1 MNLSLFISIVATS
14 ALFNIFKFFEKYKV
28 VSLNAIVIN
37 YLVASVLA
45 FVLPEEI
52 KSLDYVIHQSWFPV
66 SILLGFLFVA
76 LFQVMAYSSQKI
88 DVSTTTIANKITFI
102 FPTIM
107 GILFFNEDWNYLKII
122 GFLVAITSIV
132 LTAENKRKLPKTK
145 TYLVIFTLFFG
156 GGILESL
163 LSYCQKFL
171 IQPSDTSIFFGYL
184 FLFAFLFGFLV
195 LCWKIKNGEKT
206 PSKTDFI
213 WGVILGIPN
222 YFSMYFLLESLN
234 KLPSSTVFPVAN
246 MGVILCSTLISILLF
261 REKISKKKSLALLC
275 SILAILLISFNKAS
289 STY

>member
-1 MNLSLFISIVATS
+1 MNLSLIISIIATS
-14 ALFNIFKFFEKYKV
+14 TLFNIFKFFEKYRV

-37 YLVASVLA
+37 YLVASALA

-52 KSLDYVIHQSWFPV
+52 KSFDYVLHQSWFPI
-66 SILLGFLFVA
+66 SILLGFLFVV

-122 GFLVAITSIV
+122 GFLVAITSII
-132 LTAENKRKLPKTK
+132 LTAENKRQFPKMK
-145 TYLVIFTLFFG
+145 TYLVILILFFG

-184 FLFAFLFGFLV
+184 FLFAFLFGLLILIWRV
-195 LCWKIKNGEKT
+195 KKGEER
-206 PSKTDFI
+206 PSKKDFF
-213 WGVILGIPN
+213 WGLILGIPN
-222 YFSMYFLLESLN
+222 YFSMYFLLESL
-234 KLPSSTVFPVAN
+234 KTDSSSTVFPIAN
-246 MGVILCSTLISILLF
+246 MGVILCSTFISILLF
-261 REKISKKKSLALLC
+261 REKISRKKSFALLC
-275 SILAILLISFNKAS
+275 SILAILLISFND
-289 STY
+289 TN

>member
-1 MNLSLFISIVATS
+1 MSVSLIISILATS
-14 ALFNIFKFFEKYKV
+14 TLFNIFKFFEKYRV

-37 YLVASVLA
+37 YMVASALA
-45 FVLPEEI
+45 FLLPDKI
-52 KSLDYVIHQSWFPV
+52 KPFNYVIHQPWFPI
-66 SILLGFLFVA
+66 SILLGFLFVV
-76 LFQVMAYSSQKI
+76 LFQIMAYSSQKI
-88 DVSTTTIANKITFI
+88 DVSTTTIANKITFV

-107 GILFFNEDWNYLKII
+107 GILFFSEDWNYLKIT
-122 GFLVAITSIV
+122 GFIVAITSII
-132 LTAENKRKLPKTK
+132 LSAENKRQFPKTK
-145 TYLVIFTLFFG
+145 TYLVILLLFFG

-171 IQPSDTSIFFGYL
+171 IQPFDTSIFFGYL
-184 FLFAFLFGFLV
+184 FLFAFLFGLIILIWNINKGKETPSIKDVFWGLV
-195 LCWKIKNGEKT
+195 L
-206 PSKTDFI
+206 
-213 WGVILGIPN
+213 GVPN

-234 KLPSSTVFPVAN
+234 DLPSSTVFPVAN